1 VETTSAGKL
10 PHEAGTAGARATGY
24 GTVLRRW
31 LPRTVQRLPRTVQ
44 LCIHCRENP
53 ARFWVSRQG
62 DRTARRP
69 WCLPCSNGLD
79 LGRCDVI
86 PLG

>member
-1 VETTSAGKL
+1 MEATSAGKL
-10 PHEAGTAGARATGY
+10 PRETGRAGQKAAGVTWSSLTAIW
-24 GTVLRRW
+24 RRW
-31 LPRTVQRLPRTVQ
+31 LPRTIQ
-44 LCIHCRENP
+44 LCVQCRENP

-69 WCLPCSNGLD
+69 WCLSCSDGLD

>member
-1 VETTSAGKL
+1 METTSAGKL
-10 PHEAGTAGARATGY
+10 PHAAAARATGY
-24 GTVLRRW
+24 RTVLRRW
-31 LPRTVQRLPRTVQ
+31 LPRTVQ
-44 LCIHCRENP
+44 LCVHCRENQ

-79 LGRCDVI
+79 LGRCEVI

>member
-1 VETTSAGKL
+1 MLHRCLIRRAG
-10 PHEAGTAGARATGY
+10 ERAGVAG
-24 GTVLRRW
+24 GT
-31 LPRTVQRLPRTVQ
+31 PEQPGARTVQRLPRTVQ
-44 LCIHCRENP
+44 LCVHCRENP

-69 WCLPCSNGLD
+69 WCLPCSDGLD